1 MLQVFQNG
9 LLNDVGFPSVAL
21 AGALAVVISVFV
33 PYLLGSIN
41 SAVFISRVFYG
52 ADIRTQGSGNGGLTN
67 MLRVYGK
74 KAALFVLLGD
84 VLKTALSIFFV
95 GLFYG
100 MQYGPFGFA
109 ANTLL
114 YVAGT
119 FCIIG
124 HIFPVYFKFRGG
136 KGVLCTAAMVL
147 ILSPIA
153 FAVLFLIFLL
163 LLAVTHYV
171 SLSSI
176 TVGLLYPFVLNRVMG
191 FCGIMA
197 TGLIPLLTILVGLL
211 IFYCHRTNIVRL
223 KERRENRFYFS
234 KSKRAEEKA
243 RKEAERLQEEKEER
257 RRK

>member
-1 MLQVFQNG
+1 MLDLLQNG
-9 LLNDVGFPSVAL
+9 IFFGTSFSSVAFY
-21 AGALAVVISVFV
+21 GALAVAISIVV

-41 SAVFISRVFYG
+41 SAVLISRLFYG

-84 VLKTALSIFFV
+84 MLKTALSILIVAF
-95 GLFYG
+95 FYG
-100 MQYGPFGFA
+100 FHYGAFA
-109 ANTLL
+109 FASNTLL

-124 HIFPVYFKFRGG
+124 HIFPIYFKLKGG
-136 KGVLCTAAMVL
+136 KGVLCTATMVL

-153 FAVLFLIFLL
+153 FVLLFGVFIL

-176 TVGLLYPFVLNRVMG
+176 TVGLLYPFALNRIMG
-191 FCGIMA
+191 LFGIA
-197 TGLIPLLTILVGLL
+197 ESALIFLLTALVGLL

-223 KERRENRFYFS
+223 KERRENRFYFR
-234 KSKRAEEKA
+234 KKR
-243 RKEAERLQEEKEER
+243 
-257 RRK
+257 